1 MQMLPGVAEA
11 DLEAFGDGVAR
22 IQEILGDHFAPAQ
35 GGGRFTS
42 APVGRVA
49 ARLKA
54 RGARGIGQSS
64 WGPTGFAFASDPDE
78 AQFLARR
85 AAPNANRAWRSESAA
100 RAITAPRSVKK
111 NTSQCDNRSGGT
123 MAKNILH
130 MMTPL
135 AHMSPFDVNMAID
148 AGYDATASYTNVSLG
163 EITDLVQD
171 AMFSRSPRDAV
182 RTGVFIGGKDAL
194 LALDMLD
201 AAGKALLKPFEISL
215 FADPAGSF
223 TTAAA
228 MIAVVEKTL
237 KDKKD
242 RALRGAAVSV
252 FGATGVVGTASGV
265 IAALEGAS
273 VTFVG
278 RDGTDR
284 IARHAAEVNRRFGVN
299 IAVAD
304 GSTPEAR
311 AAILAATEVVLCA
324 AKAGVRVLD
333 AGEIAGAA
341 KLLVAADVN
350 AVPPPGIE
358 GVDAHANGAPL
369 GGRGALGVGALAIGN
384 VKYRTESG
392 LFKQMTESKT
402 LCGSTSV
409 RRSSWRAR
417 SREA

>member
-1 MQMLPGVAEA
+1 MIDRE
-11 DLEAFGDGVAR
+11 E
-22 IQEILGDHFAPAQ
+22 
-35 GGGRFTS
+35 
-42 APVGRVA
+42 
-49 ARLKA
+49 K
-54 RGARGIGQSS
+54 
-64 WGPTGFAFASDPDE
+64 
-78 AQFLARR
+78 
-85 AAPNANRAWRSESAA
+85 
-100 RAITAPRSVKK
+100 
-111 NTSQCDNRSGGT
+111 

-148 AGYDATASYTNVSLG
+148 AGYDATVSYTNVSPDEVTG
-163 EITDLVQD
+163 LVQD
-171 AMFSRSPRDAV
+171 AMFSRSPRDAT

-237 KDKKD
+237 REKKG
-242 RALRGAAVSV
+242 RELRGAAVSV

-278 RDGTDR
+278 RDGRART
-284 IARHAAEVNRRFGVN
+284 ARHADELNRRFGLNV
-299 IAVAD
+299 AVAD
-304 GSTPEAR
+304 GSTPEER
-311 AAILAATEVVLCA
+311 TAIVQASEVVLCA

-333 AGEIAGAA
+333 AAQINSARN
-341 KLLVAADVN
+341 LLVAADVN
-350 AVPPPGIE
+350 AVPPLGIE
-358 GVDAHANGAPL
+358 GLDLHANGAPL
-369 GGRGALGVGALAIGN
+369 GEHGALGIGALAVGN

-402 LCGSTSV
+402 PV
-409 RRSSWRAR
+409 RLDFRQAFDLAR
-417 SREA
+417 TLA

>member
-1 MQMLPGVAEA
+1 
-11 DLEAFGDGVAR
+11 
-22 IQEILGDHFAPAQ
+22 
-35 GGGRFTS
+35 
-42 APVGRVA
+42 
-49 ARLKA
+49 
-54 RGARGIGQSS
+54 
-64 WGPTGFAFASDPDE
+64 
-78 AQFLARR
+78 
-85 AAPNANRAWRSESAA
+85 
-100 RAITAPRSVKK
+100 
-111 NTSQCDNRSGGT
+111 

-201 AAGKALLKPFEISL
+201 AAGKALFKPFEISL

-237 KDKKD
+237 REKKD

-278 RDGTDR
+278 RDGTER
-284 IARHAAEVNRRFGVN
+284 TARHASEVNRRFGVN

-304 GSTPEAR
+304 GSTPETR
-311 AAILAATEVVLCA
+311 AAILAATEVVLCT

-333 AGEIAGAA
+333 AAEIAGRREIAGRGRRQRGAA
-341 KLLVAADVN
+341 VRHRRRGCARERNAARRARRARRRRACDRQRQVSN
-350 AVPPPGIE
+350 RIGAVQADDREQDPAAPRLPSGVRPG
-358 GVDAHANGAPL
+358 AHARVR
-369 GGRGALGVGALAIGN
+369 GRPALRG
-384 VKYRTESG
+384 
-392 LFKQMTESKT
+392 
-402 LCGSTSV
+402 
-409 RRSSWRAR
+409 
-417 SREA
+417 

>member
-1 MQMLPGVAEA
+1 
-11 DLEAFGDGVAR
+11 
-22 IQEILGDHFAPAQ
+22 
-35 GGGRFTS
+35 
-42 APVGRVA
+42 
-49 ARLKA
+49 
-54 RGARGIGQSS
+54 
-64 WGPTGFAFASDPDE
+64 
-78 AQFLARR
+78 
-85 AAPNANRAWRSESAA
+85 
-100 RAITAPRSVKK
+100 
-111 NTSQCDNRSGGT
+111 

-130 MMTPL
+130 MLTPL
-135 AHMSPFDVNMAID
+135 AHMSPFDINMAID
-148 AGYDATASYTNVSLG
+148 AGYDATASYTHVSLG
-163 EITDLVQD
+163 EITDLIQD

-194 LALDMLD
+194 LALDMLE
-201 AAGKALLKPFEISL
+201 AAGKALFKPFEISL

-237 KDKKD
+237 KEKKD
-242 RALRGAAVSV
+242 RTLRGAAVSV

-265 IAALEGAS
+265 IAALEGAP

-284 IARHAAEVNRRFGVN
+284 IARHASEVNRRFGVN
-299 IAVAD
+299 IVVAD

-311 AAILAATEVVLCA
+311 ATILTATEVVLCT

-333 AGEIAGAA
+333 SAEIAGAA

-350 AVPPPGIE
+350 AVPPSGIE
-358 GVDAHANGAPL
+358 GVDAHANGTPL
-369 GGRGALGVGALAIGN
+369 GDRGALGIGALAIGN

-402 LCGSTSV
+402 PL
-409 RRSSWRAR
+409 RLDFRQAFDLAR
-417 SREA
+417 TLA